1 MCDMKKQLIRA
12 FAVAV
17 LLAASL
23 AAQKAWADPPECHS
37 GYLIAA
43 GDRWVCCDTPDGC
56 QTH

>member
-1 MCDMKKQLIRA
+1 MKKQLIRA

-43 GDRWVCCDTPDGC
+43 GDGWVCCDTPDGC